1 MRKANAG
8 QTRSLRRPLA
18 VAGFALFG
26 SMATLS
32 LLGTAKAAVLL
43 SVLCGICF
51 LCSLGFLF
59 RRRSLRLC
67 TVSGAALLGC
77 LLFLFS
83 FLFVLTPAL
92 ESIGENAAVS
102 ARVTSFPQVSENK
115 KRVYVTAKLT
125 VNGKAVPGKARLS
138 LPAKETRLCD
148 FAAELRPGDTVTF
161 SGAVYA
167 LGGENKAVRR
177 SFQSRRMF
185 LGAYPTSRAALVP
198 AAHLPLFGVF
208 LSLRQS
214 AIETLRTRFSGDT
227 AGLLISLLFGD
238 KTFLSAGSYRAFRMA
253 GAAHLLA
260 VSGLHLSVWVLGFY
274 TLLRRRGVSLRLTT
288 VLSMGVTLLVMAFAL
303 FSGSVLR
310 AGFMLLV
317 FLLGGLLRRESDG
330 LNSLGVSVIVCLLL
344 DPFLA
349 GNVGFLLSV
358 LSTAAIFAL
367 AFPLSVRLLKQK
379 HFKSARVRRLVTALT
394 EAVCVS
400 VCITLVTAP
409 VLVYFFGS
417 VSLVGV
423 LSSLFFLPLTT
434 PLLLCAGA
442 SLLLGGVPLLG
453 ALVCTLT
460 NLLSLLALRFSAA
473 VSALPFAAVHI
484 EKFLALP
491 ALGCSVC
498 LCALLLLFLSGLR
511 RRKRRVLC
519 AVFAALFLLCALLPA
534 MAEHSMVRL
543 WMLQVGQ
550 GSCVL
555 LKKGNDAALLQFDC
569 DDYHAALAVDT
580 LEEAGVRLRDAVL
593 SGSDNDKLLCAR
605 LQPEH
610 IFQRFDITG
619 GDRFTFGDFEV
630 RVLSNGVLLSGR
642 GQTMLLSD
650 EHLLTFSAGA
660 ERIHT
665 DAAASALST
674 ATDTLLLEIAKN
686 GRMRLRGENDWHIL
700 MKKNSAAI

>member
-1 MRKANAG
+1 MRKPNAE
-8 QTRSLRRPLA
+8 QPRKLRRPLA

-43 SVLCGICF
+43 AVLCGVCF
-51 LCSLGFLF
+51 LCALGFFF

-92 ESIGENAAVS
+92 ESAGENAAVS

-125 VNGKAVPGKARLS
+125 VNGKTAPGNARLS
-138 LPAKETRLCD
+138 LPAKETRFCD
-148 FAAELRPGDTVTF
+148 FASELRPGDTVRF
-161 SGAVYA
+161 SGTVYA

-177 SFQSRRMF
+177 SFQSRRLF
-185 LGAYPTSRAALVP
+185 LGAYPTSRAERIA
-198 AAHLPLFGVF
+198 AAHLPLFGRF
-208 LSLRQS
+208 LALRQS

-238 KTFLSAGSYRAFRMA
+238 KAFLSAESYRAFRVA

-288 VLSMGVTLLVMAFAL
+288 VLSMIVTLLVMAFAL
-303 FSGSVLR
+303 FSGSILR
-310 AGFMLLV
+310 AGFMLLI
-317 FLLGGLLRRESDG
+317 FLFGGLLRRESDG

-344 DPFLA
+344 DPFLS

-367 AFPLSVRLLKQK
+367 AFPLSARLLRPR
-379 HFKSARVRRLVTALT
+379 HFKSLRVRRLVTAIT

-400 VCITLVTAP
+400 VCIPVVTAP
-409 VLVYFFGS
+409 VLIYFFGS
-417 VSLVGV
+417 ISLVGV
-423 LSSLFFLPLTT
+423 LSGLFFLPLTT

-453 ALVCTLT
+453 TLVCTLT
-460 NLLSLLALRFSAA
+460 NLLSLLALKFTAA
-473 VSALPFAAVHI
+473 VSALPFAALHM
-484 EKFLALP
+484 EKFSALP
-491 ALGCSVC
+491 ALGVSVC
-498 LCALLLLFLSGLR
+498 LCALLLLFLSKLR
-511 RRKRRVLC
+511 RRKKRALCVLF
-519 AVFAALFLLCALLPA
+519 AVLFLLCTLVPA
-534 MAEHSMVRL
+534 MTERGTVRL

-580 LEEAGVRLRDAVL
+580 LEQSGVRLLDAVL
-593 SGSDNDKLLCAR
+593 SGGENDALLCAR

-610 IFQRFDITG
+610 IFQKGGTNTEKRFFFD
-619 GDRFTFGDFEV
+619 DFDV

-665 DAAASALST
+665 DAAASAIST
-674 ATDTLLLEIAKN
+674 ANDTLLLEISKT
-686 GRMRLRGENDWHIL
+686 GSMLLRGENDWHIL

>member
-8 QTRSLRRPLA
+8 HTRSLRRPLA

-51 LCSLGFLF
+51 LCSLSFLF

-92 ESIGENAAVS
+92 ESVGENAAVS
-102 ARVTSFPQVSENK
+102 ARVTSFPQTSENK

-138 LPAKETRLCD
+138 LPAKETRLCN

-185 LGAYPTSRAALVP
+185 LGAYPTSRAALIP

-214 AIETLRTRFSGDT
+214 AIETLRARFSGDT

-260 VSGLHLSVWVLGFY
+260 VSGLHLSVWVLGLY
-274 TLLRRRGVSLRLTT
+274 TCLRRRGVSLRLTT

-317 FLLGGLLRRESDG
+317 FLFGGLLRRESDG

-367 AFPLSVRLLKQK
+367 AFPLSARILQRT

-394 EAVCVS
+394 EALCVS
-400 VCITLVTAP
+400 VCISLVTAP

-417 VSLVGV
+417 ISLVGV

-473 VSALPFAAVHI
+473 VSALPFAAVHV

-498 LCALLLLFLSGLR
+498 LCALLLLFLSG

-519 AVFAALFLLCALLPA
+519 AVFAALFLLCAVVPT
-534 MAEHSMVRL
+534 MAERGTVRL

-580 LEEAGVRLRDAVL
+580 LEEAGVRLRNAVL

-619 GDRFTFGDFEV
+619 GDRFTFDDFEV
-630 RVLSNGVLLSGR
+630 RVLSNGVLLSGH

-650 EHLLTFSAGA
+650 NHLLTFSAGA

-674 ATDTLLLEIAKN
+674 AKDTLLLEIAKN

>member
-51 LCSLGFLF
+51 LCSLGFLS

-92 ESIGENAAVS
+92 ESVGENAAVS
-102 ARVTSFPQVSENK
+102 ARVTSFPQTSENK

-125 VNGKAVPGKARLS
+125 VNGKQVPGKARLS

-148 FAAELRPGDTVTF
+148 FAPELRPGDTVRF

-208 LSLRQS
+208 LSLRQA

-238 KTFLSAGSYRAFRMA
+238 KTFLSAESYRAFRMA

-498 LCALLLLFLSGLR
+498 LCALL
-511 RRKRRVLC
+511 
-519 AVFAALFLLCALLPA
+519 PA

-580 LEEAGVRLRDAVL
+580 LEEAGVRLRNAVL

-650 EHLLTFSAGA
+650 NHLLTFSAGA

-674 ATDTLLLEIAKN
+674 AKDTLLLEIAKN